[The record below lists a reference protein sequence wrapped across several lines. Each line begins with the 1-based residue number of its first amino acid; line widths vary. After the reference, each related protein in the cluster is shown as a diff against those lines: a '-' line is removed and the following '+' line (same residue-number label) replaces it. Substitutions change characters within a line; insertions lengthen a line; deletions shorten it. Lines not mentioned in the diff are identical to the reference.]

1 MRTTPVTPEI
11 LQKSV
16 IAVPPLARTQDLGLN
31 KDANRLLIA
40 HLEAGGVR
48 SLMYGGNA
56 NFFNISVGEYAETLD
71 FLEESVAPDTWL
83 LPSVGPDFGKMMD
96 QARILKGRR
105 FPAAMLLPS
114 SGPHTHNGIETAVR
128 RFTDAAGIPAV
139 LYVKADQYL
148 PVEQLAA
155 LHQEGRLAS
164 IKYAVVRA
172 DPASDAYLAALIGQ
186 IGTDILV
193 SGIGERPAIVHFE
206 QFGIRAMTSG
216 SVCIAP
222 HGSMRMLHLM
232 QQGRYAE
239 AEQVRQHYL
248 AFEDCRDQI
257 HPIRVLHDGVS
268 LAEIAPMGPL
278 APLLTG
284 LAAAERDAVLA
295 TARALLRADRLE
307 QPAQKP

>member
-1 MRTTPVTPEI
+1 MRTTPITPQI
-11 LQKSV
+11 LQSSV
-16 IAVPPLARTQDLGLN
+16 IAVPPLSRTQDLSLN

-40 HLEAGGVR
+40 HLESAGVR

-56 NFFNISVGEYAETLD
+56 NFFNVSVSEYAATLD

-114 SGPHTHNGIETAVR
+114 SGPHTHDGIAAAVR

-139 LYVKADQYL
+139 LYVKADRYL
-148 PVEQLAA
+148 PVDLLAA

-164 IKYAVVRA
+164 IKYAVVRS
-172 DPASDAYLAALIGQ
+172 DPATDPYLTELVAR

-222 HGSMRMLHLM
+222 HGSMRLLHLM
-232 QQGRYAE
+232 HQGRYAE
-239 AEQVRQHYL
+239 AEQVRQRYL
-248 AFEDCRDQI
+248 AFEDCRDHI
-257 HPIRVLHDGVS
+257 HPIRVLHDGIS

-278 APLLTG
+278 LPLLSN
-284 LAAAERDAVLA
+284 LAAADRDAVSTA
-295 TARALLRADRLE
+295 ARALLRADRLE
-307 QPAQKP
+307 HAAPKP

>member
-1 MRTTPVTPEI
+1 MRTTPITPQV
-11 LQKSV
+11 LQSSV
-16 IAVPPLARTQDLGLN
+16 IAVPPLARTQELALN

-40 HLEAGGVR
+40 HLESAGVR

-56 NFFNISVGEYAETLD
+56 NFFNVSVSEYAETLD
-71 FLEESVAPDTWL
+71 FLEECVAPDTWL

-114 SGPHTHNGIETAVR
+114 SGPHTHGGIAAAVR
-128 RFTDAAGIPAV
+128 RFTDAADIPAV

-148 PVEQLAA
+148 PVDHLAA
-155 LHQEGRLAS
+155 LHEEGRIAS
-164 IKYAVVRA
+164 IKYAVVRN
-172 DPASDAYLAALIGQ
+172 DPASDVYLTALVAR

-206 QFGIRAMTSG
+206 QFGIRSMTSG

-232 QQGRYAE
+232 HQGRYAE
-239 AEQVRQHYL
+239 AEQVRQRYL
-248 AFEDCRDQI
+248 AFEDCRDHI
-257 HPIRVLHDGVS
+257 HPICVLHDGIS

-278 APLLTG
+278 MPLLSNLG
-284 LAAAERDAVLA
+284 AADRDAVSTA
-295 TARALLRADRLE
+295 ARALLRADRLE
-307 QPAQKP
+307 QAAQKP